1 MEKISRSVRQGKQ
14 AKILDA
20 DCTCPYV
27 QSVRSDV
34 AGPYRPYDDDVAVV
48 YWLIVGESGVD
59 TCPVP
64 GEWCEDTWPNPKAPR
79 VTHFW
84 FIWLLYKM

>member
-1 MEKISRSVRQGKQ
+1 
-14 AKILDA
+14 
-20 DCTCPYV
+20 
-27 QSVRSDV
+27 V
-34 AGPYRPYDDDVAVV
+34 AGPYRPYDDDVVVV

-64 GEWCEDTWPNPKAPR
+64 GECCEDTWPNPEAPR

-84 FIWLLYKM
+84 FIWLCKTYVGVRGVRPPDLPFT